1 MREDM
6 GPFQRFVDSST
17 RKKMVEWCEKSLEFP
32 QPRLLMTTDNILFR
46 HALHNGW
53 LKYLDREHYGNQKWV
68 KPTLLGYDIA
78 SDFLMNIVK

>member
-17 RKKMVEWCEKSLEFP
+17 R
-32 QPRLLMTTDNILFR
+32 NILFR